1 MYRKR
6 RNHTTN
12 KEKNAEEEAMDALVA
27 YNRYRNSENIVL
39 IAFLSRVMFIALMF
53 ICDAFVSDYDTS
65 SSPSSNKK
73 SGSTLT
79 RDGFCSRMESIAVW
93 DGVHVLRI
101 AEAVSYTHLTLPTK
115 RIV

>member
-12 KEKNAEEEAMDALVA
+12 KEKNAEEEEAMDALVA
-27 YNRYRNSENIVL
+27 YNRYRNSETIVL
-39 IAFLSRVMFIALMF
+39 VAFLSRVIFIALMF

-73 SGSTLT
+73 SG
-79 RDGFCSRMESIAVW
+79 
-93 DGVHVLRI
+93 
-101 AEAVSYTHLTLPTK
+101 
-115 RIV
+115 